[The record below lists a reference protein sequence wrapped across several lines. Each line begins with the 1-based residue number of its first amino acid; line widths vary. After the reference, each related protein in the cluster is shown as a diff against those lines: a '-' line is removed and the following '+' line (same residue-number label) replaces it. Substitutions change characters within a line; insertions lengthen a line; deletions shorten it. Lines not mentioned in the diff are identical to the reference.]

1 MKKKQETTTMRI
13 NTEQLKALVGKAVN
27 GAGNDK
33 TMPLTQFMGI
43 IKDGENITLI
53 TTDATNYFYVH
64 GMVDED
70 ASDINVTVFYEQFAK
85 LISKMTSKEVELEV
99 VDKAL
104 HVIGNGDYMIELPLD
119 ENGELVTYPDPYN
132 DKYKTDFKWDG
143 EIKVAE
149 IKTVVDSVKP
159 SLAPATVDEL
169 PSIKN
174 YFVGDNVIATDRYK
188 IASFDNKMMNKEV
201 LMSARL
207 MDLLSLSENT
217 LNYKIDKDCMVFE
230 SDDCTI
236 FSKQMDDIEEY
247 PIDAIE
253 SLINEKFASVCK
265 VNKNEFIALL
275 ERIALFVGK
284 YDDRAVRLY
293 FEKNG
298 IRVCNKNRKSNEVIE
313 YNNSKGFK
321 EYDCTISVD
330 MLLAQLKAYAGDMV
344 ELHYNNDKCIKF
356 VDGSITQIVAL
367 MAE

>member
-1 MKKKQETTTMRI
+1 MKKKKETTMRI
-13 NTEQLKALVGKAVN
+13 GTEQLKALVGKAVN

-33 TMPLTQFMGI
+33 TKPLTQFMGI
-43 IKDGENITLI
+43 IKSGENITLI
-53 TTDATNYFYVH
+53 TTDDTNYFYVH
-64 GMVDED
+64 GITD
-70 ASDINVTVFYEQFAK
+70 ADTGDINVTVFYEQFAK
-85 LISKMTSKEVELEV
+85 LISKMTSKEVELEI
-99 VDKAL
+99 VDNAL

-119 ENGELVTYPDPYN
+119 ENGELVVYPDPYN

-149 IKTVVDSVKP
+149 IKTIIESVKP
-159 SLAPATVDEL
+159 SLSTVDEL
-169 PSIKN
+169 PSIRN
-174 YFVGDNVIATDRYK
+174 YFIGDNVIATDRYK
-188 IASFDNKMMNKEV
+188 IASFDNRMMSKEV
-201 LMSARL
+201 LMSSRL
-207 MDLLSLSENT
+207 MDLLNLSENT
-217 LNYKIDKDCMVFE
+217 LNYKIDKDCMVFD

-253 SLINEKFASVCK
+253 SLISEKFKSVCK

-298 IRVCNKNRKSNEVIE
+298 IRVCNKNRKSNEVID
-313 YNNSKGFK
+313 YSDSKGFK

-330 MLLAQLKAYAGDMV
+330 MLLAQLKAYGGDMV

-367 MAE
+367 MSE

>member
-1 MKKKQETTTMRI
+1 MKKKKETTMKVA
-13 NTEQLKALVGKAVN
+13 TEQLKALVGKAVN

-33 TMPLTQFMGI
+33 TQPLTQFMGI
-43 IKDGENITLI
+43 IKSGSDLTLI

-64 GMVDED
+64 GTVDENV
-70 ASDINVTVFYEQFAK
+70 SDINVTVFYEQFAK
-85 LISKMTSKEVELEV
+85 LISKMTSKEVELEI
-99 VDKAL
+99 VDNAL

-119 ENGELVTYPDPYN
+119 ENGELVVYPDPYG
-132 DKYKTDFKWDG
+132 DKYSVDFKWDG

-149 IKTVVDSVKP
+149 IKTIIESVKP
-159 SLAPATVDEL
+159 SLSTVDEL
-169 PSIKN
+169 PSIRN

-188 IASFDNKMMNKEV
+188 IASFDNRMMSKEV
-201 LMSARL
+201 LMSSRL
-207 MDLLSLSENT
+207 MDLLNLSENT

-253 SLINEKFASVCK
+253 SLISEKFKSVCK

-298 IRVCNKNRKSNEVIE
+298 IRVCNKNRKSNEVID
-313 YNNSKGFK
+313 YSDSKGFK

-330 MLLAQLKAYAGDMV
+330 MLLAQLKAYGGDMV